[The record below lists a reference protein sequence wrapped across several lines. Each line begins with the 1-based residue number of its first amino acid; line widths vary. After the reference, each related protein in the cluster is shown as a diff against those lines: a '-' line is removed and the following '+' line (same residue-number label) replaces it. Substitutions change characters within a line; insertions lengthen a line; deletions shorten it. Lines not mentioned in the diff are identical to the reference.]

1 MMVSLRNVHKTLNGQ
16 KILQGIN
23 LEIAEGET
31 LVIIGRSG
39 CGKSVTLRHM
49 LGLMMPDQGEVL
61 FEGKDL
67 MGLSEIELIPM
78 RRKMGMLFQN
88 GALFDSM
95 NVGENIAFP
104 LREEGQLSETEISSA
119 VAEALELVNL
129 GGQQSKMPAEL
140 SGGMKKRVSLARAT
154 VRKPKLLL
162 YDEPTSGLDPMVSDS
177 INKLILNL
185 DKTLNMTNVVV
196 THDMRSACEIGD
208 RIAFLYHGKVHF
220 LGTPEEIKSS
230 QDPIVYRFVNGIS
243 DASVATE

>member
-1 MMVSLRNVHKTLNGQ
+1 MISLRNIHKTLNGQ
-16 KILQGIN
+16 KVLQGIN

-31 LVIIGRSG
+31 VVIIGRSG
-39 CGKSVTLRHM
+39 CGKSVTLRHI
-49 LGLMMPDQGEVL
+49 LGLMRPDHGEVF
-61 FEGKDL
+61 FEGQNL
-67 MGLSEIELIPM
+67 RGLSEIELIPI
-78 RRKMGMLFQN
+78 RQKMGMLFQN

-95 NVGENIAFP
+95 SVGENIAFP
-104 LREEGQLSETEISSA
+104 LREEGKMTEEEIQSA
-119 VAEALELVNL
+119 IAEALEMVNL

-162 YDEPTSGLDPMVSDS
+162 YDEPTSGLDPVVSDS

-185 DKTLNMTNVVV
+185 DKTLRLTNVVV
-196 THDMRSACEIGD
+196 THDMRSACEIGS
-208 RIAFLYHGKVHF
+208 RIVLLHHGKVYF

-230 QDPIVYRFVNGIS
+230 QDPIVFRFVNGIS

>member
-1 MMVSLRNVHKTLNGQ
+1 MISLRNIHKTLNGQ
-16 KILQGIN
+16 KVLQGIN
-23 LEIAEGET
+23 LEISEGET

-39 CGKSVTLRHM
+39 CGKSVTLRHI

-61 FEGKDL
+61 FEGQNL
-67 MGLSEIELIPM
+67 MGLSEIELIPI
-78 RRKMGMLFQN
+78 RQKMGMLFQN

-95 NVGENIAFP
+95 SVGENIAFP
-104 LREEGQLSETEISSA
+104 LREEGKMTEDEIQSA
-119 VAEALELVNL
+119 ITEALEMVNL

-162 YDEPTSGLDPMVSDS
+162 YDEPTSGLDPVVSDS

-208 RIAFLYHGKVHF
+208 RIVLLHHGKVHF

-230 QDPIVYRFVNGIS
+230 QDPIVFHFVNGIS

>member
-1 MMVSLRNVHKTLNGQ
+1 MISLRNVHKTLNGQ

-39 CGKSVTLRHM
+39 CGKSVTLRHI

-95 NVGENIAFP
+95 SVGENIAFP
-104 LREEGQLSETEISSA
+104 LREEGLLTE
-119 VAEALELVNL
+119 AEIDD
-129 GGQQSKMPAEL
+129 G
-140 SGGMKKRVSLARAT
+140 SG
-154 VRKPKLLL
+154 
-162 YDEPTSGLDPMVSDS
+162 
-177 INKLILNL
+177 
-185 DKTLNMTNVVV
+185 
-196 THDMRSACEIGD
+196 
-208 RIAFLYHGKVHF
+208 
-220 LGTPEEIKSS
+220 
-230 QDPIVYRFVNGIS
+230 
-243 DASVATE
+243 

>member
-1 MMVSLRNVHKTLNGQ
+1 MISLRNIHKTLNGQ
-16 KILQGIN
+16 KVLQGIN

-39 CGKSVTLRHM
+39 CGKSVTLRHI

-61 FEGKDL
+61 FEGQNL
-67 MGLSEIELIPM
+67 RGLSEIELIPI
-78 RRKMGMLFQN
+78 RQKMGMLFQN

-95 NVGENIAFP
+95 SVGENIAFP
-104 LREEGQLSETEISSA
+104 LREEGKMTEAEIQSA
-119 VAEALELVNL
+119 IAAALEMVNL

-162 YDEPTSGLDPMVSDS
+162 YDEPTSGLDPVVSDS

-185 DKTLNMTNVVV
+185 DKTLHLTNIVV
-196 THDMRSACEIGD
+196 THDMRSACEIGS
-208 RIAFLYHGKVHF
+208 RIVLLHHGKVHF

-230 QDPIVYRFVNGIS
+230 QDPIVFRFVNGIS
-243 DASVATE
+243 DASVAME

>member
-1 MMVSLRNVHKTLNGQ
+1 MISLRNIHKTLNGQ
-16 KILQGIN
+16 KVLQGIN

-31 LVIIGRSG
+31 VVIIGRSG
-39 CGKSVTLRHM
+39 CGKSVTLRHI
-49 LGLMMPDQGEVL
+49 LGLMRPDHGEVF
-61 FEGKDL
+61 FEGQNL
-67 MGLSEIELIPM
+67 RGLSEIELIPI
-78 RRKMGMLFQN
+78 RQKMGMLFQN

-95 NVGENIAFP
+95 SVGENIAFP
-104 LREEGQLSETEISSA
+104 LREEGKMTEEEIQSA
-119 VAEALELVNL
+119 IAEALEMVNL

-162 YDEPTSGLDPMVSDS
+162 YDEPTSGLDPVVSDS

-185 DKTLNMTNVVV
+185 DKTLRLTNVVV
-196 THDMRSACEIGD
+196 THDMRSACEIGS
-208 RIAFLYHGKVHF
+208 RIVLLHHGKVHF

-230 QDPIVYRFVNGIS
+230 QDPIVFRFVNGIS